1 MKIKIS
7 TFHFLFGGLIGIG
20 LLYGVIQFWPDGKL
34 HIFFCDVGQG
44 DAIYV
49 RMPSGADLLVDG
61 GPSNAVLS
69 CLGRHM
75 PFYDRMID
83 VVVMT
88 HPQKDHL
95 FGLIEVVKR
104 YTVKYFVTV
113 PVANPT
119 ETYTDLKKALEAKN
133 IFIKYPTTGTHI
145 DFTKVDL
152 EVIWPESQW
161 LNQTLSLN
169 NAEVNKIREGRVL
182 GMSTDHDLN
191 IFSLYLHLKYGQFD
205 LLLTGD
211 GDSPVQSLIW
221 QLGFENRLPRDLEV
235 LKVPHHGSKTGMTDE
250 FINFTRPKL
259 SVIEVGKNSYGH
271 PNEEIISKLRHW
283 GKVMRTDKE
292 GDIEVVSDGKS
303 WFVKR

>member
-7 TFHFLFGGLIGIG
+7 AFHFIFGGLIGIG
-20 LLYGVIQFWPDGKL
+20 LLYGIIQFWPDGKL

-49 RMPSGADLLVDG
+49 RMPSGGDLLVDG

-119 ETYTDLKKALEAKN
+119 ETYKDIKKTLETKN
-133 IFIKYPTTGTHI
+133 IPLKYPTAGTRI
-145 DFTKVDL
+145 DFSRVSV
-152 EVIWPESQW
+152 EVVWPQSQW

-169 NAEVNKIREGRVL
+169 NMEVNKMRQGEVL
-182 GMSTDHDLN
+182 GVSTDRDLN
-191 IFSLYLHLKYGQFD
+191 LFSLYLHLNYGQFD

-221 QLGFENRLPRDLEV
+221 QLGLETRLPRNLEV

-250 FINFTRPKL
+250 FINLLRPKL
-259 SVIEVGKNSYGH
+259 SVIEVGKNNYGH
-271 PNEEIISKLRHW
+271 PNQEIISKLKRW
-283 GKVMRTDKE
+283 GKVMRSDKE
-292 GDIEVVSDGKS
+292 GDIEVVSDGES